1 MHHITRSMVAVSF
14 IVAVSGS
21 LAYAEQA
28 KPAQPMMDPQQQAA
42 MAAMQ
47 QAGSPS
53 EGHKV
58 LALLAGTWNY
68 TAQFWMS
75 PEAAVETMAGTSTN
89 SLIFGGRFLKQE
101 IRGTMNDQPPFEGV
115 GFTGYDNIRKE
126 YQSVW
131 LDNMATGTMLSTGQF
146 DPSSKVL
153 TEQGDFSCP
162 MTGEAHHWFRSD
174 WKIVDDNHL
183 TYESY
188 SRAPD
193 GKEYKA
199 MEILYTR
206 AQ

>member
-131 LDNMATGTMLSTGQF
+131 LPLLQQGVVTGSDSYF
-146 DPSSKVL
+146 HFVDPESS
-153 TEQGDFSCP
+153 
-162 MTGEAHHWFRSD
+162 A
-174 WKIVDDNHL
+174 
-183 TYESY
+183 
-188 SRAPD
+188 
-193 GKEYKA
+193 
-199 MEILYTR
+199 
-206 AQ
+206 